1 MQVKRQ
7 LAIPGGLL
15 TATNVTLDEHGGRAR
30 ARQAFVGAERFSNRR
45 VCMQGVNVSVSLGL
59 GLLLVIGN
67 LSMAAAQQEPMKAN
81 LVSENASGVTG
92 SAMLTD
98 LGGGKVRVAIEATG
112 TGPDPRPAHIHEGR
126 CANDNSMGMG
136 TAMDP
141 ARPEYVLNTLV
152 NGVSTTDLAIPMS
165 DLLAVPHVINIHKS
179 EDEIGFYIACAD
191 IASAQPQQV
200 QLPLMQRPVIDNL
213 VSENASGV
221 TGSATLTDLGGGK
234 VRIAI
239 EATGTGPDPRPAHI
253 HEGQCANDTGNT
265 SMGMGMG
272 TTTDPARPEY
282 VLNTLVNGVS
292 TTDLAIPMSDLLA
305 VPHVINIHK
314 SEDEIGFYI
323 ACADIASA
331 QPQQV
336 QLPLMQ
342 RPEIDNLVSENASG
356 VTGSATLTDLG

>member
-67 LSMAAAQQEPMKAN
+67 LSMAAAQQE
-81 LVSENASGVTG
+81 
-92 SAMLTD
+92 
-98 LGGGKVRVAIEATG
+98 
-112 TGPDPRPAHIHEGR
+112 
-126 CANDNSMGMG
+126 
-136 TAMDP
+136 
-141 ARPEYVLNTLV
+141 
-152 NGVSTTDLAIPMS
+152 
-165 DLLAVPHVINIHKS
+165 
-179 EDEIGFYIACAD
+179 
-191 IASAQPQQV
+191 
-200 QLPLMQRPVIDNL
+200 PVIDNL

-305 VPHVINIHK
+305 VPHDVNIHK
-314 SEDEIGFYI
+314 SEDELGLYI
-323 ACADIASA
+323 ACADLVAMPTSYTVAAGDTLSEIAMRFYGDENKWPMIFDANRSSISN
-331 QPQQV
+331 PNRILSGQV
-336 QLPLMQ
+336 
-342 RPEIDNLVSENASG
+342 
-356 VTGSATLTDLG
+356 LTIKP